1 MANYTPPTENLPIFD
16 SSVFLNGDLP
26 LTQNQADKRYL
37 KFPNAQGT
45 ENLQA
50 INVGGNATFATG
62 TTITT
67 NGATVN
73 IGTGGTGDVTLNS
86 SLIVSGF
93 GSIVMD
99 NSDITM
105 TDDSIITQNGTRTL
119 SNTLYTTNIINGA
132 NIQYLSDNTQ
142 QTSAFTGAG
151 ALAGSYTNT
160 NMTIDSNGKITAL
173 ANGTGGGGS
182 TFTPIFANFAD
193 YQTGTS
199 GYSSGTKIV
208 CGGTWGANDYIMFR
222 ITAQINWGISGP
234 YSSWSNLA
242 TTQGTLIFRPFW
254 TPAGVFAPLSGS
266 LANYSTNSGNSYI
279 GGTQNAMYYLGAVN
293 NGLQSYFFIFG
304 QGAPGGSGAA
314 GTFIQLMADA
324 PGTSGGWAYTNSL
337 EYICHSTTGGTITL
351 VGGAGTNNS
360 LP

>member
-16 SSVFLNGDLP
+16 SFVFLSGDIP

-37 KFPNAQGT
+37 RYPNAQGT

-50 INVGGNATFATG
+50 INVGGNATFASG

-67 NGATVN
+67 NTATVN
-73 IGTGGTGDVTLNS
+73 LGSGGAGAVNLNTNMA
-86 SLIVSGF
+86 VSGF
-93 GSIVMD
+93 GSIGMT
-99 NSDITM
+99 NADINM
-105 TDDSIITQNGTRTL
+105 TDDSLIIQSGTRTL
-119 SNTLYTTNIINGA
+119 PNTLYSTNIINGA

-160 NMTIDSNGKITAL
+160 NMTVDTNGRITAL

-193 YQTGTS
+193 YQTGTT
-199 GYSSGTKIV
+199 GYSSGTKMV
-208 CGGTWGANDYIMFR
+208 CGGTWGANDYVMFR
-222 ITAQINWGISGP
+222 ITAQINWGISGA

-254 TPAGVFAPLSGS
+254 TPQGVFAPLTGT
-266 LANYSTNSGNSYI
+266 LVNYSTNTGPFI
-279 GGTQNAMYYLGAVN
+279 GGTQNAMFYLGATN
-293 NGLQSYFFIFG
+293 NGLQSYFFIYG
-304 QGAPGGSGAA
+304 VGASGGSGAP

-324 PGTSGGWAYTNSL
+324 PGTSGGWAYTHSL

-351 VGGAGTNNS
+351 VGGTGTNNS